1 MIFLGTTT
9 LIAVASCMVW
19 LTSGHRGCHTFLP
32 RVHVARVAAAVE
44 QYRIDSTRLPSSLDD
59 LIDEG
64 PPGLGPYLRRG
75 ELRDLWGRA
84 LLYSVDPDGRGFT
97 VFSLGRDGR
106 LGGRGAD
113 EDVESAMR
121 DQIPRK

>member
-1 MIFLGTTT
+1 MFP
-9 LIAVASCMVW
+9 
-19 LTSGHRGCHTFLP
+19 P
-32 RVHVARVAAAVE
+32 RLHVEQVAAAVE
-44 QYRIDSTRLPSSLDD
+44 QYRIDTGYLPMSLDD
-59 LIDEG
+59 LLDEG
-64 PPGLGPYLRRG
+64 PAGLGPYIRG
-75 ELRDLWGRA
+75 PLSRDHWGRA